1 MNKFFKEFKEFA
13 VKGNVMDM
21 AVGIIIGGAFGKIVS
36 SLVADI
42 VMPPITLLTSGSN
55 IQDLKW
61 VLREAVIQGG
71 EVVTPEVAMTVGT
84 FLQAVLD
91 FIIIA
96 FVIFMLIK
104 GMNKLRKEKPAEPE
118 APAEPSAEVK
128 LLEEIKELLKK
139 QQSDKQHS

>member
-1 MNKFFKEFKEFA
+1 MSKLIKEFKEFA

-61 VLREAVIQGG
+61 VLREAVIQGE

-139 QQSDKQHS
+139 QADK

>member
-1 MNKFFKEFKEFA
+1 MSKLIKEFKEFA

-61 VLREAVIQGG
+61 VLREAVIQGE

-118 APAEPSAEVK
+118 TPAEPSAEVK

>member
-1 MNKFFKEFKEFA
+1 MSKLIKEFKEFA

-61 VLREAVIQGG
+61 VLREAVIQGE